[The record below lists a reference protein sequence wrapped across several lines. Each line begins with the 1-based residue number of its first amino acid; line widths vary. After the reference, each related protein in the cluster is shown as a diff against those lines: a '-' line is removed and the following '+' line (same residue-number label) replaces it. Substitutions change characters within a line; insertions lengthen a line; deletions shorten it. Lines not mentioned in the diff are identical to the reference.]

1 MHRKLNSMHNEYRSK
16 GLSELESLQARK
28 RRVYLIVLVLGVFL
42 FLLSWA
48 VRDPGDI
55 FIEIM
60 YPIYALVLAAFF
72 PLVWRGHMPL
82 RQIEIPMLAIA
93 GAMLF
98 SRLAWHFHFA
108 GPIDERLLVLAGGH
122 YWAIGGLAVA
132 AFAIFDRK
140 QGLITGAVIIG
151 LSLILA
157 GTGIVS
163 ESLGGHGV
171 SRETL
176 VYLLRVHVF
185 LALLL
190 VLTYA
195 VTTMRDELHSALIR
209 AEVMGQWATT
219 DMLTGLANRR
229 AAEQFLSQQAA
240 VFSRYRRPFSVISA
254 DVDSFKPI
262 NDTYGHA
269 KGDEV
274 LAGIGKILTASV
286 RESDFVAR
294 WGGDEFLLVAPDTSA
309 ASVRQLM
316 KRCREAIE
324 RAPICGIQ
332 IRMTFGAA
340 EFRSGDSLND
350 VLSRADVQL
359 YEGKRGGGK
368 Q

>member
-1 MHRKLNSMHNEYRSK
+1 MNSEYISK
-16 GLSELESLQARK
+16 GQSQLERLQARK
-28 RRVYLIVLVLGVFL
+28 RRVYLIALVCGVFI

-48 VRDPGDI
+48 VRDPGDV

-72 PLVWRGHMPL
+72 PLVWRGHLPL
-82 RQIEIPMLAIA
+82 RQIEIPMLAIV

-122 YWAIGGLAVA
+122 YWAISGLAVA

-140 QGLITGAVIIG
+140 RGLITGGVIIG

-157 GTGIVS
+157 ATGIVS
-163 ESLGGHGV
+163 ESMGGDGV
-171 SRETL
+171 SLETL
-176 VYLLRVHVF
+176 VYLLRIHVF

-195 VTTMRDELHSALIR
+195 VTTMRDELHSALVR
-209 AEVMGQWATT
+209 AEVMGQWANT

-229 AAEQFLSQQAA
+229 AAEQFLNQQAA
-240 VFSRYRRPFSVISA
+240 LASRYGRAFSVISA
-254 DVDSFKPI
+254 DVDNFKPI

-274 LAGIGKILTASV
+274 LAGIARVLAESV
-286 RESDFVAR
+286 RESDFAAR
-294 WGGDEFLLVAPDTSA
+294 WGGDEFLLVAPDTST
-309 ASVRQLM
+309 ASARQLM

-324 RAPICGIQ
+324 QAPIWGIQ

-340 EFRSGDSLND
+340 EFRTGDSLDD

-359 YEGKRGGGK
+359 YGGKRINESGEG
-368 Q
+368 